1 MQRLSY
7 ANGIKSQ
14 IPFYLDSFF
23 DICVTNFVIDLPLEL
38 ALFRCIWLHGIQ
50 TCIQSP
56 FKQLKWN
63 VLQKAPS

>member
-23 DICVTNFVIDLPLEL
+23 DICVINFVIDLPLEL
-38 ALFRCIWLHGIQ
+38 ALFRCI
-50 TCIQSP
+50 
-56 FKQLKWN
+56 
-63 VLQKAPS
+63 